1 MTSQLVPGRRQKE
14 VSVDTSELSGSGS
27 HPVQVHLTVAQ
38 VATVAMPI
46 LVPAAMRQVFR
57 ATHRRWGP
65 RRGQQAG
72 FAIYWATCWATAA
85 TLLGPRR
92 LVRLW
97 QRSVVPLPA
106 PKALAWAALSVPP
119 VGALT
124 TQWFPHV
131 RAAGPVAVAVAVGV
145 GATNAVAE
153 EALWRGAPV
162 AMFGSDPVLGWL
174 WPAVGFTL
182 WHLVPLNASSAT
194 RPREVE
200 TLLGAVLIGFG
211 HGWLA
216 WRTRSLTA
224 TSVAHALT
232 DACGVE
238 PVRRIWL
245 STPPGQTR
253 IVQ

>member
-14 VSVDTSELSGSGS
+14 VSVDTRDVSGTGS
-27 HPVQVHLTVAQ
+27 HPVRLRPTVAQ

-46 LVPAAMRQVFR
+46 LVPAAMRQALARPIGAGGLDADSRPASRSTGRLV
-57 ATHRRWGP
+57 GQPQP
-65 RRGQQAG
+65 R
-72 FAIYWATCWATAA
+72 
-85 TLLGPRR
+85 LGSRQ

-106 PKALAWAALSVPP
+106 PKALAWAALSVPAA
-119 VGALT
+119 GALT
-124 TQWFPHV
+124 TQWLPHA
-131 RAAGPVAVAVAVGV
+131 RASGPVAVAVAVAV

-162 AMFGSDPVLGWL
+162 AVFGNDPIFGWL

-194 RPREVE
+194 RRREVE

-224 TSVAHALT
+224 TSVRT
-232 DACGVE
+232 
-238 PVRRIWL
+238 RSR
-245 STPPGQTR
+245 TPAAWNRSAGSG
-253 IVQ
+253 